1 MNGFVLLLP
10 GNFPCCV
17 FMEHLAELACDASS
31 PGACKEELLL
41 SIIAIIAIIIIIILS
56 LKFQQLIFPESSSS
70 HFLSARC

>member
-1 MNGFVLLLP
+1 MVL
-10 GNFPCCV
+10 
-17 FMEHLAELACDASS
+17 SS
-31 PGACKEELLL
+31 CFQEIFLVVCLWSTLQSWPVMQVPQGARKEELLL